1 MRVKGATEYKP
12 FNRHLLLTKVNE
24 NEKDTKATVLIPD
37 DYKVVEDFGTY
48 RVVSRATDCSP
59 SFRTDCKVVVEETM
73 VRSVKLRG
81 ETFYLVP
88 ENYVVLFEH
97 NVG

>member
-1 MRVKGATEYKP
+1 VSNEVNYKP
-12 FNRHLLLTKVNE
+12 FNRHLLLTKVKE
-24 NEKDTKATVLIPD
+24 DEKTTAATVLIPD

-59 SFRTDCKVVVEETM
+59 SFRADCRVVVEETM
-73 VRSVKLRG
+73 VRPVKLRG

-97 NVG
+97 IAG

>member
-1 MRVKGATEYKP
+1 VNNAERYKP
-12 FNRHLLLTKVNE
+12 FNRHLLLAKVTE
-24 NEKDTKATVLIPD
+24 DEKTTKATVLIPD

-88 ENYVVLFEH
+88 ENYVVLFEQ
-97 NVG
+97 VPG

>member
-1 MRVKGATEYKP
+1 VNNAERYKP
-12 FNRHLLLTKVNE
+12 FNRHLLLAKVTE
-24 NEKDTKATVLIPD
+24 DEKTTKATVLIPD

-73 VRSVKLRG
+73 VRLSKFLAN
-81 ETFYLVP
+81 EKACL
-88 ENYVVLFEH
+88 
-97 NVG
+97 

>member
-1 MRVKGATEYKP
+1 MNSEARYKP
-12 FNRHLLLTKVNE
+12 FNRHLLLTKVRE
-24 NEKDTKATVLIPD
+24 DEKTTAGTVLIPD

-88 ENYVVLFEH
+88 ENYVVLFEQ
-97 NVG
+97 VPG

>member
-1 MRVKGATEYKP
+1 VNNAERYKP
-12 FNRHLLLTKVNE
+12 FNRHLLLAKV
-24 NEKDTKATVLIPD
+24 TD

-88 ENYVVLFEH
+88 ENYVVLFEQ
-97 NVG
+97 VPG